1 MTKVIDL
8 RQKRGKTSQRT
19 IFVVKKSVTPPT
31 QNQPPRIVWEA
42 PSFYFNPQKRY
53 LSMVIIALVS
63 AGGSM
68 LLFSGDMLMAIFL
81 LLSSLVLILYSTK
94 RPEISKIMIDPRGI
108 TIGDATHHYKD
119 IRSFWLHYDPGN
131 LKELSLELKKWYMPY
146 VKVSIADK
154 NPLIIRSILVNFLP
168 EKEHEH
174 SLVDIIARKIG
185 L

>member
-8 RQKRGKTSQRT
+8 RQK
-19 IFVVKKSVTPPT
+19 VEKKPKPALVIKRAIVPPS
-31 QNQPPRIVWEA
+31 QNQPPRITWEA

-53 LSMVIIALVS
+53 LSMVIIALVF
-63 AGGSM
+63 AGGAM
-68 LLFSGDMLMAIFL
+68 LIFSGDLLMAIFL
-81 LLSSLVLILYSTK
+81 LLSSLVLILYSNK
-94 RPEISKIMIDPRGI
+94 RPEISKIIIDPRGV
-108 TIGDATHHYKD
+108 TIGDSMHSYKD
-119 IRSFWLHYDPGN
+119 IRSFWLHYNPGN

-146 VKVSIADK
+146 VKVSIENK